1 MLLLIL
7 GSLCIRQSLSDYSE
21 SQNLPS
27 WKGSIRI
34 TESRKGQSL
43 PSPSGSAGPGALQGI
58 AGPFACQG
66 TLMAHVQLDSARAP
80 ATLLLGVNLQSLIS
94 EMFTDSFKFILK
106 YSVTTFVNRHLLL
119 LYLFLLYVGRVWAV
133 ISISIPDPED
143 PELYHNYSSWSM
155 KHCKFWLLFHVR
167 ISALSY
173 KKTEVEAQHT
183 LCASTEF
190 SKHVGYSSYWNLR
203 IRCERLPT
211 YSSFSSLSLL
221 SRVFS

>member
-80 ATLLLGVNLQSLIS
+80 ATLLLGL
-94 EMFTDSFKFILK
+94 T
-106 YSVTTFVNRHLLL
+106 
-119 LYLFLLYVGRVWAV
+119 
-133 ISISIPDPED
+133 
-143 PELYHNYSSWSM
+143 
-155 KHCKFWLLFHVR
+155 
-167 ISALSY
+167 
-173 KKTEVEAQHT
+173 
-183 LCASTEF
+183 
-190 SKHVGYSSYWNLR
+190 
-203 IRCERLPT
+203 
-211 YSSFSSLSLL
+211 SSLSSPKCLQTVSNSSWNTQSQHLWIDIYFSCIFSYFMLAECEQWYPYPFQIHKILSFTTTTQAEVWNTASSDCFFTSGFLL
-221 SRVFS
+221 CSIKRLKLKPNIRSVLAQNLANM

>member
-43 PSPSGSAGPGALQGI
+43 PSPSGSAGPGALQGT

-80 ATLLLGVNLQSLIS
+80 ATLLLGL
-94 EMFTDSFKFILK
+94 T
-106 YSVTTFVNRHLLL
+106 
-119 LYLFLLYVGRVWAV
+119 
-133 ISISIPDPED
+133 
-143 PELYHNYSSWSM
+143 
-155 KHCKFWLLFHVR
+155 
-167 ISALSY
+167 
-173 KKTEVEAQHT
+173 
-183 LCASTEF
+183 
-190 SKHVGYSSYWNLR
+190 
-203 IRCERLPT
+203 
-211 YSSFSSLSLL
+211 SSLSSLKCLQTVSNASWNTQSQHLWIDIYFSCIFSYFMLAECEQWYPYPFRIHKILSFTTTTQAEVWNTASSDCFFTSGFLL
-221 SRVFS
+221 CSIKRLKLKPNIRSVLAQNLANM